1 MWCMCIEKERE
12 VRREIVTV
20 TVSGSHMLIT
30 FTNLLRVAHR
40 QRIVVIGL
48 LGVKVWPYFVHIQSD
63 LWRTKSYLSQS
74 ISLLYL
80 YWRLTSA

>member
-1 MWCMCIEKERE
+1 M
-12 VRREIVTV
+12 RREIVTV
-20 TVSGSHMLIT
+20 TVSGRHMLIT

-40 QRIVVIGL
+40 QGIVVIGL

-80 YWRLTSA
+80 Y